1 MKLFRD
7 SFPEE
12 AAQADASNDLTL
24 LVNDQTQFRAQ
35 ATFLRTAV
43 TRATP
48 YDRFLAGDNTA
59 LTPSQLRGAR
69 LFFTK
74 ATAGGA
80 GCFSCHSGPMLNK
93 QPNDPDVA
101 GIGQFVEENFFN
113 VGIGDHPVQALNALA
128 RNHATAYHAEDT
140 GRMEITHDPNHAF
153 KFRSL
158 TLRQLKDGGM
168 FFHSGSFSK
177 VRDVVSY
184 FNAGIPQDP
193 TAGAAQTLE
202 TRFTYPRGAGSLRGL
217 GLTEPLIDD
226 IADFLENGLY
236 DPTFASS
243 FQPTEDDLAYSK
255 YRPDLAALGAKDGML
270 LSGLAI
276 DVNDP
281 LARRDQGLEFLDV
294 TAQAKVTLS
303 SSSGEQDEWV
313 IANTG
318 NTVIDTHLL
327 VIVTGLP
334 SGVTIRNTTSTTKN
348 GEPYFRVFLPDGV
361 LNPGQSIALNVT
373 RSGGSSD
380 AYSFK
385 LMSGQG
391 KP

>member
-1 MKLFRD
+1 M
-7 SFPEE
+7 
-12 AAQADASNDLTL
+12 
-24 LVNDQTQFRAQ
+24 
-35 ATFLRTAV
+35 
-43 TRATP
+43 
-48 YDRFLAGDNTA
+48 
-59 LTPSQLRGAR
+59 
-69 LFFTK
+69 
-74 ATAGGA
+74 
-80 GCFSCHSGPMLNK
+80 GC
-93 QPNDPDVA
+93 
-101 GIGQFVEENFFN
+101 
-113 VGIGDHPVQALNALA
+113 
-128 RNHATAYHAEDT
+128 
-140 GRMEITHDPNHAF
+140 
-153 KFRSL
+153 
-158 TLRQLKDGGM
+158 
-168 FFHSGSFSK
+168 
-177 VRDVVSY
+177 
-184 FNAGIPQDP
+184 
-193 TAGAAQTLE
+193 
-202 TRFTYPRGAGSLRGL
+202 
-217 GLTEPLIDD
+217 
-226 IADFLENGLY
+226 
-236 DPTFASS
+236 
-243 FQPTEDDLAYSK
+243 
-255 YRPDLAALGAKDGML
+255 L